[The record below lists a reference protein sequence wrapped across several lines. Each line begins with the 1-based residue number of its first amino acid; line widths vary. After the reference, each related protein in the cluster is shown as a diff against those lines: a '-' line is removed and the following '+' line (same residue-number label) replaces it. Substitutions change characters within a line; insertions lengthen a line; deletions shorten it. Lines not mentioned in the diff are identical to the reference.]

1 MPDKYLLRPI
11 VDPGNQSVL
20 IALNIENCA
29 LSEHIGARPCDSYV
43 CQAFPGR
50 FSGDA
55 IPRIQARAGLSVGS
69 RRFFELFSAY
79 YPHLRFL
86 GFFALCEDYIIN
98 LRKMRTT
105 FVAAWKC
112 RAVHMATPPT
122 MPSAPTQCKTQV
134 PSSPLHD
141 RSGAA
146 ERRMSQTPE
155 VAARKITNPISRPL
169 CAAERYSIAAPPNNT
184 AISSANAAPR

>member
-20 IALNIENCA
+20 IALDIENCA

-105 FVAAWKC
+105 LLPLGNAGPC
-112 RAVHMATPPT
+112 TATPPT
-122 MPSAPTQCKTQV
+122 MPSAPTRCKTQV
-134 PSSPLHD
+134 PWSPLHD

-155 VAARKITNPISRPL
+155 V
-169 CAAERYSIAAPPNNT
+169 
-184 AISSANAAPR
+184 PREKSQIQ